1 MTKNVRL
8 LRNICFE
15 ATALTILVLM
25 AATFIENIF
34 GTDFVSSHIYSS
46 PLFVTLW
53 ALVTV
58 SSLLYLIARKMTK
71 RKTVFLLHLSFV
83 VILAG
88 AFTTHIDGIQGYIHL
103 RQGDE
108 PSYIYRTRHGSE
120 GLLPFGIALDDFR
133 LAYYHGTLAPM
144 DFIGSLTIYDDNA
157 VYHGETSM
165 NRIYSYHNYRFNPST
180 YDSDGKGCTLQLSY
194 DPYGIAITYTGYAI
208 LLLAMLLF
216 FFDSHSSFRGLLR
229 HPALRKFTVCAALA
243 AAPYIPAHADG
254 LPPTLPPN
262 IAEKMGNLY
271 IYYNDR
277 VCPLQT
283 LARDFTTKLYGK
295 PSYRGMSAE
304 QVLLGWFFYYN
315 EWKEEPMIRIKSKE
329 VRQMLDMQGKYTS
342 LAGFFDNEGYKL
354 TSAQQEE
361 TKAHDLRGIRE
372 ADEQANLA
380 SMAGSGYIFKIF
392 PYRENDSIPPVW
404 LSVSDRLPA
413 SMPYEQWLF
422 IRYCM
427 NYMAEHVA
435 KGDFATV
442 DSLIAKTLK
451 YQEKEAHGFLPSDT
465 RFRAEKLYNAMASTS
480 FVAIGCLIIGMAA
493 FAFYCR
499 YFSHGKHKKPSW
511 ANRLLVTLM
520 LIALLYI
527 LAVMVL
533 RGIVGGHF
541 PASNGFETMHLMAA
555 CSLILSMTF
564 HRRFDM
570 LLPFGFLLCGFAL
583 LVAMLGEANPPIT
596 QLMPVLSSPL
606 LSIHVATIMMAYA
619 LFAFAMFNGATAIII
634 HGTHPSN
641 DESIERLYILS
652 RIMLYPAIFLLATG
666 IFIGAVWANVS
677 WGRYWG
683 WDPKEV
689 WALIT
694 LLVYSAALHTTSL
707 PALQRHM
714 FFHRFTV
721 IAFLCVLVTYLGVNF
736 FLGGLH
742 SYA

>member
-8 LRNICFE
+8 LRNICFG

-527 LAVMVL
+527 LAVM
-533 RGIVGGHF
+533 GIEGHCRRAL
-541 PASNGFETMHLMAA
+541 PGFERFRDDAPHGRLLLDIIHDVSPTIRHAA
-555 CSLILSMTF
+555 AFRLPAMRFCLTCSNA
-564 HRRFDM
+564 RRSQS
-570 LLPFGFLLCGFAL
+570 AHH
-583 LVAMLGEANPPIT
+583 T
-596 QLMPVLSSPL
+596 
-606 LSIHVATIMMAYA
+606 TYA
-619 LFAFAMFNGATAIII
+619 GIIVTAIEHTRRHYYDGLCLICLC
-634 HGTHPSN
+634 HVQRGDSHHHTRHPPLKRRIDRTIVYS
-641 DESIERLYILS
+641 EPHHALS
-652 RIMLYPAIFLLATG
+652 GNIFVGNRNLHRCRMGECLMGDA
-666 IFIGAVWANVS
+666 IGAGTPRRYGHSLRCSSTRLHYIRLRCRPYNVTCFS
-677 WGRYWG
+677 I
-683 WDPKEV
+683 D
-689 WALIT
+689 
-694 LLVYSAALHTTSL
+694 L
-707 PALQRHM
+707 P
-714 FFHRFTV
+714 
-721 IAFLCVLVTYLGVNF
+721 
-736 FLGGLH
+736 
-742 SYA
+742 

>member
-1 MTKNVRL
+1 MTKNVIL
-8 LRNICFE
+8 LRNICFGT
-15 ATALTILVLM
+15 TALTILVLM
-25 AATFIENIF
+25 AATFIEHVF

-46 PLFVTLW
+46 PIFVTLW
-53 ALVTV
+53 ALVTA

-71 RKTVFLLHLSFV
+71 RKPVFLLHLSFA
-83 VILAG
+83 VILTG
-88 AFTTHIDGIQGYIHL
+88 ALTTHIDGIQGNIHL
-103 RQGDE
+103 RQGDK

-120 GLLPFGIALDDFR
+120 GVLPFGIALDDFR

-144 DFIGSLTIYDDNA
+144 DFISSLTIYDGNA

-194 DPYGIAITYTGYAI
+194 DPYGIAITYTGYAM
-208 LLLAMLLF
+208 LLLAILLF
-216 FFDSHSSFRGLLR
+216 FFDSKSSFRGLLH
-229 HPALRKFTVCAALA
+229 HPALRKFTACAALA
-243 AAPYIPAHADG
+243 AVPYIPAYADK
-254 LPPTLPPN
+254 LPPTLPQN

-304 QVLLGWFFYYN
+304 QVLMGWFFYYN
-315 EWKEEPMIRIKSKE
+315 EWREEPMIRIKSKE
-329 VRQMLDMQGKYTS
+329 VRQILDMQGKYTS
-342 LAGFFDNEGYKL
+342 LADFFDNEGYKL

-361 TKAHDLRGIRE
+361 TSAHDLRGIRE

-380 SMAGSGYIFKIF
+380 SMAGSGYILKIF
-392 PYRENDSIPPVW
+392 PYRESDSIPPVW

-465 RFRAEKLYNAMASTS
+465 RFRAEKLYNAIVSTS
-480 FVAIGCLIIGMAA
+480 LMAIGCLIIGMAA

-499 YFSHGKHKKPSW
+499 YFSHGNHKTPLW
-511 ANRLLVTLM
+511 ANRLLATLM
-520 LIALLYI
+520 LITLLYI

-533 RGIVGGHF
+533 RGIAGGHF

-555 CSLILSMTF
+555 CSLILSMAF

-570 LLPFGFLLCGFAL
+570 LLPFGFILCGFAL

-634 HGTHPSN
+634 HSTRSTD

-652 RIMLYPAIFLLATG
+652 RIMLYPAIFLLAAG